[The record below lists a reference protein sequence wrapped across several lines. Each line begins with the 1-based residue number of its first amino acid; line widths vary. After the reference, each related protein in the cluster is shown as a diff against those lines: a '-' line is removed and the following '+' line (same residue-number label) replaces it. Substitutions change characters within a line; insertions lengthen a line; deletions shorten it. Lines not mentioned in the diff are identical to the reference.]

1 MKWTQT
7 TKTHEQMTERPAY
20 LLRFPTKEMRERLK
34 AEAKAQGRSLNA
46 HIIYLLT
53 HKNNES
59 KG

>member
-1 MKWTQT
+1 
-7 TKTHEQMTERPAY
+7 MTERPAY